1 MPESPPKPWEQAQ
14 GTSSA
19 TSVLPSTTQAI
30 TSPSTATDAI
40 TSGMGDLP
48 TVPGRPSTMTGTT
61 GYGGSKFFLFFFFCI
76 KTYFSY

>member
-14 GTSSA
+14 GTSGA
-19 TSVLPSTTQAI
+19 TSAFPSTTQAI

-40 TSGMGDLP
+40 TSSMGDSP

-61 GYGGSKFFLFFFFCI
+61 GYGGSKSNIYIFI
-76 KTYFSY
+76 